1 MFSSP
6 PTHSSR
12 GKFNIALGGGHVSLT
27 TELGQS
33 SLLTSLKSPVQTVD
47 DLDTKRERP
56 LNNSDNNFQTGIIW
70 VSCGL
75 RIGISTNRIKT
86 DVRIS
91 MMFTVKLQRYRNRNL
106 LELGIRVSLFTYVLK
121 YDKYPNKRV

>member
-1 MFSSP
+1 MAKIYLFFSHFRLMFSSP

-56 LNNSDNNFQTGIIW
+56 LNNSDNNFKTGW
-70 VSCGL
+70 HYLG
-75 RIGISTNRIKT
+75 
-86 DVRIS
+86 
-91 MMFTVKLQRYRNRNL
+91 KLWFKNWHQY
-106 LELGIRVSLFTYVLK
+106 
-121 YDKYPNKRV
+121 

>member
-1 MFSSP
+1 MAKIYLFFSHFRLMFSSP
-6 PTHSSR
+6 PTHLSR

-56 LNNSDNNFQTGIIW
+56 LNNSDNNFQTGW
-70 VSCGL
+70 HYLG
-75 RIGISTNRIKT
+75 
-86 DVRIS
+86 
-91 MMFTVKLQRYRNRNL
+91 KLWFKNWHQY
-106 LELGIRVSLFTYVLK
+106 
-121 YDKYPNKRV
+121 